1 MDTKLVSEVVQDYV
15 QLRFRT
21 LMAESEAQHRD
32 PQAAE
37 MYMIEAWKIKNIG
50 TEIVEHLQRQEL

>member
-1 MDTKLVSEVVQDYV
+1 MSKLVSEVVQDYV
-15 QLRFRT
+15 QLRFKT

-32 PQAAE
+32 PLAAQ
-37 MYMIEAWKIKNIG
+37 MYVVEAWKMKNIG

>member
-1 MDTKLVSEVVQDYV
+1 MPKLVSELVQDYV

-21 LMAESEAQHRD
+21 LINESEAQHRD

-37 MYMIEAWKIKNIG
+37 MYMLEAWKMKNIG